1 MKDYI
6 VNVHAVVRARA
17 VDDKTAA
24 NPIGWVVHNTTM
36 DGDMTVIECDT
47 LVEVRAESGKEAVQ
61 RAKARAPA
69 IEMAEFKIKS
79 VKLSVDRATDINPE
93 NVRLPIVSRV

>member
-6 VNVHAVVRARA
+6 VTVRAVVRARA
-17 VDDKTAA
+17 VDEKAAA
-24 NPIGWVVHNTTM
+24 NPAGWVVHESAM

-47 LVEVRAESGKEAVQ
+47 LVEVRAETDKEAVE

-69 IEMAEFKIKS
+69 IEMADFKIKR
-79 VKLSVDRATDINPE
+79 VKLWVDKATDINPDD
-93 NVRLPIVSRV
+93 VRIPMVKPA